1 MPAACECVTTAM
13 TAIALTMIP
22 ASTACMLQST
32 LLVFAAIE
40 QRIIFGKGYYRH
52 HFVGIC
58 LIIAG
63 VLEVGLIAAKDG
75 SESQTGSVMFGMIAM
90 IVAQI
95 ATTAKYMIEES
106 VLLVHDVDD
115 MLMVGLEGMW
125 GLLIYLLA
133 LTPMQMLTCG
143 EYYVSDTGTL

>member
-1 MPAACECVTTAM
+1 
-13 TAIALTMIP
+13 
-22 ASTACMLQST
+22 
-32 LLVFAAIE
+32 
-40 QRIIFGKGYYRH
+40 
-52 HFVGIC
+52 
-58 LIIAG
+58 
-63 VLEVGLIAAKDG
+63 
-75 SESQTGSVMFGMIAM
+75 
-90 IVAQI
+90 
-95 ATTAKYMIEES
+95 MIEES